1 MRIGIECGGT
11 FTDLVVLDDSGAIL
25 ATDKVFSTPADPAQA
40 VVTALRELPDELVEG
55 AELLHGST
63 VATNALLE
71 RKGGPIGLLVTRGFR
86 DVVFLQRQDR
96 RTMYDL
102 KYRKPEPLVG
112 RREIREV
119 EERVDASGT
128 VVRALDEDSVRTA
141 VAALLESGVA
151 AIAVSLLHSYTAP
164 EHEQRVRALI
174 AEMAPDL
181 PVSVSSEV
189 IREFREFERTTTT
202 TVDAF
207 IRGRVTEY
215 IRNLEDAVG
224 TLGVRSLQVMQ
235 SNGGIVPPAAVIA
248 RPVTMLLSGPAA
260 GVSGAITAAGNAGFD
275 GIVTMDMGG
284 TSTDVAFVSGPR
296 PTIATE
302 TAVDG
307 LPVRVPLVDINTV
320 GAGGGSII
328 AVDRGGLLTVGPESA
343 GADPGPACYGRGGR
357 RPTVTDANLVRGSIR
372 AETKLAGRFALDR
385 EAAVAALA
393 PIAERL
399 DSTVEAVAE
408 EAVRLANVAM
418 ANAIRVVSV
427 EQGHELDGT
436 TLLAYGGAGPLH
448 AAAVADEL
456 GMRRVL
462 IPPYS
467 GLTSAYGLLTAGF
480 RREFSRTWLV
490 SDATDT
496 TAADL
501 RTVMAEMAKDAAEEL
516 AGQGVDAQGA
526 DHLWAADLRYRGQG
540 FELPVPFDADGP
552 LGPESLIA
560 DFHTAH
566 ARRFGHSDPGRTV
579 QIVALR
585 LTVEDRRPDLPLP
598 HVIPSSDASGHTRL
612 VEHGRA
618 VTARFLHRDG
628 IAPETAFDGP
638 AVIEDASSTVLVPS
652 GWRARVDVHTN
663 LLLEKD

>member
-11 FTDLVVLDDSGAIL
+11 FTDLVVLDGNGAIL
-25 ATDKVFSTPADPAQA
+25 ATNKVFSTPSDPARA
-40 VVTALRELPDELVEG
+40 VVTALRELPAGLVDG

-112 RREIREV
+112 RRDIREV
-119 EERVDASGT
+119 DERVDASGA
-128 VVRALDEDSVRTA
+128 VVRELDEDSVRAA
-141 VAALLESGVA
+141 VADLLERGVA
-151 AIAVSLLHSYTAP
+151 AIAVSLLHSYAAP

-174 AEMAPDL
+174 AEIAPDL
-181 PVSVSSEV
+181 PVSTSSEV
-189 IREFREFERTTTT
+189 VREFREFERTTTT

-215 IRNLEDAVG
+215 IRNLQDAAG
-224 TLGVRSLQVMQ
+224 TLGIRSLQVMQ

-284 TSTDVAFVSGPR
+284 TSTDVAFVDGGR

-302 TAVDG
+302 TSVDG
-307 LPVRVPLVDINTV
+307 LPVRVPLIDINTV

-357 RPTVTDANLVRGSIR
+357 RPTVTDANLVRGAIR

-385 EAAVAALA
+385 DAAVAALA
-393 PIAERL
+393 PVAERL
-399 DSTVEAVAE
+399 GSTVEAVAE

-456 GMRRVL
+456 AMRRVL
-462 IPPYS
+462 IPPHS

-480 RREFSRTWLV
+480 RREFSRTWLIA
-490 SDATDT
+490 DAAGAG
-496 TAADL
+496 AADL
-501 RTVMAEMAKDAAEEL
+501 HTVMAEMAKEAEEEL
-516 AGQGVDAQGA
+516 AGQGVEAQGA
-526 DHLWAADLRYRGQG
+526 DRLWAADLRYAGQG
-540 FELPVPFDADGP
+540 FELPVPFDPAALDP
-552 LGPESLIA
+552 AALIA
-560 DFHTAH
+560 DFHAAH

-598 HVIPSSDASGHTRL
+598 HVIPSSEESGETPFI
-612 VEHGRA
+612 EDGRRT
-618 VTARFLHRDG
+618 TARYARRDG
-628 IAPETAFDGP
+628 LAPGAAVDGP
-638 AVIEDASSTVLVPS
+638 AVIEDTGSTVAVPS
-652 GWRARVDVHTN
+652 GWRARVDAHTN
-663 LLLEKD
+663 LLLERA

>member
-11 FTDLVVLDDSGAIL
+11 FTDLVVLDDSGAIR
-25 ATDKVFSTPADPAQA
+25 ATSKVFSTPADPAQA
-40 VVTALRELPDELVEG
+40 VITALRELPADLVEG

-112 RREIREV
+112 RRDIREV
-119 EERVDASGT
+119 DERVDASGAI
-128 VVRALDEDSVRTA
+128 VRDLDEDSARTA
-141 VAALLESGVA
+141 IAELLETGVA
-151 AIAVSLLHSYTAP
+151 AIAVCLLHSYAAP

-174 AEMAPDL
+174 AELAPDL

-215 IRNLEDAVG
+215 IRNLEAAVG
-224 TLGVRSLQVMQ
+224 TLGIRSLQVMQ

-260 GVSGAITAAGNAGFD
+260 GVSGAVTAGANAGFD

-296 PTIATE
+296 PSIATE

-307 LPVRVPLVDINTV
+307 LPVRVPLIDINTV

-357 RPTVTDANLVRGSIR
+357 RPTVTDANLVRGAIR
-372 AETKLAGRFALDR
+372 AETKLAGRFTLDGD
-385 EAAVAALA
+385 AAVAALA
-393 PIAERL
+393 PVAEQL
-399 DSTVEAVAE
+399 GSTVESVAE

-456 GMRRVL
+456 AMRRVL

-480 RREFSRTWLV
+480 RREFSRTWLIA
-490 SDATDT
+490 DASGADP
-496 TAADL
+496 ADL
-501 RTVMAEMAKDAAEEL
+501 DTVMTEMAEEAAGEL

-526 DHLWAADLRYRGQG
+526 DRLWAADLRYAGQG
-540 FELPVPFDADGP
+540 FEIPVPFDPASPDPATLVAG
-552 LGPESLIA
+552 
-560 DFHTAH
+560 FHAAH

-585 LTVEDRRPDLPLP
+585 LTVEDPRPDLPLP
-598 HVIPSSDASGHTRL
+598 RVVPSSEVSGKTPL
-612 VEHGRA
+612 IENGRT
-618 VTARFLHRDG
+618 VTARYARRDG
-628 IAPETAFDGP
+628 IAPEATFDGP
-638 AVIEDASSTVLVPS
+638 AVIEDAGSTVMVPT

-663 LLLEKD
+663 LLLERS